1 MKIYFYKKRRI
12 LDCKS
17 KGDFIFNKNRKKKM
31 FIFFSLGVSSWI
43 LFSIIITLILLIIPF
58 LGISKKERET
68 YVGELGRLNPFE
80 CGFNSIF
87 KSFSGLCVQFLN
99 IAILFLLVDL
109 EIALLIPFFFSVF
122 IIEKMARIIILLIS
136 FIIIFLFFLLLIEI
150 AFGGLNWKEDL

>member
-1 MKIYFYKKRRI
+1 M
-12 LDCKS
+12 
-17 KGDFIFNKNRKKKM
+17 G
-31 FIFFSLGVSSWI
+31 FFS
-43 LFSIIITLILLIIPF
+43 FIITLVLLIIPF

-109 EIALLIPFFFSVF
+109 EIALLIPFFFSVV
-122 IIEKMARIIILLIS
+122 IIEKIARIIVLLIS
-136 FIIIFLFFLLLIEI
+136 FIIIFLFFFTVNRNNFWWIKLKGRSLKKKFFFFTSFNFRPE
-150 AFGGLNWKEDL
+150 NWKFSILSILYN

>member
-1 MKIYFYKKRRI
+1 MGCLF
-12 LDCKS
+12 
-17 KGDFIFNKNRKKKM
+17 
-31 FIFFSLGVSSWI
+31 FFSLGISSWL
-43 LFSIIITLILLIIPF
+43 LFSFIITLILLIIPF

-99 IAILFLLVDL
+99 IAILFFDL

-122 IIEKMARIIILLIS
+122 IFEKIARIIVLLIS
-136 FIIIFLFFLLLIEI
+136 FIIFFLFLLLLIEI
-150 AFGGLNWKEDL
+150 NFGGLN

>member
-1 MKIYFYKKRRI
+1 MDVYFF
-12 LDCKS
+12 
-17 KGDFIFNKNRKKKM
+17 FIRC
-31 FIFFSLGVSSWI
+31 FFVI

-68 YVGELGRLNPFE
+68 YVGELGSLNPFE

-109 EIALLIPFFFSVF
+109 EIALLIPFFFFCVYYRKDGKNNNSINF
-122 IIEKMARIIILLIS
+122 FYYYFSL
-136 FIIIFLFFLLLIEI
+136 FLTV
-150 AFGGLNWKEDL
+150 N

>member
-1 MKIYFYKKRRI
+1 MGCLF
-12 LDCKS
+12 
-17 KGDFIFNKNRKKKM
+17 
-31 FIFFSLGVSSWI
+31 FFSLGISSWL
-43 LFSIIITLILLIIPF
+43 LFSFIITLVLLIIPF

-109 EIALLIPFFFSVF
+109 EIALLIPFFSVF
-122 IIEKMARIIILLIS
+122 IIEKIARIIVLLIS

-150 AFGGLNWKEDL
+150 TFGGLN

>member
-1 MKIYFYKKRRI
+1 MDVYFF
-12 LDCKS
+12 
-17 KGDFIFNKNRKKKM
+17 FIRC
-31 FIFFSLGVSSWI
+31 FFVI

-68 YVGELGRLNPFE
+68 YVGELGSLNPFE

-122 IIEKMARIIILLIS
+122 IIEKMARIIILNFFYYYFS
-136 FIIIFLFFLLLIEI
+136 LFFLLLIEI
-150 AFGGLNWKEDL
+150 AFGGLN